1 MRIAITADSTCDL
14 PRSLCQERSI
24 TLIPLTILCNGEPSL
39 DGLEISPQEVIA
51 CVEHGGKVSTSAVNV
66 TEYQEIFSRLLK
78 DHDAVVHLALSS
90 SVSSSCANAVQAAAG
105 LPVKVI
111 DTASLHTGSAL
122 LALDAADLRDQDWD
136 LDAICQEISR
146 RIPLV
151 DGTFLV
157 SDVGYLARGGRCS
170 AASALGAKLLSIQ
183 PSIVLHEGHM
193 IAGPKYR
200 GTLHRA
206 LARYMQD
213 RLAVP
218 DVNPRRVF
226 VSHSPCDPQLFEEFK
241 AQLLASGRFE
251 EVLETEAG
259 CVICSHCGPN
269 TFSVMFERAR

>member
-14 PRSLCQERSI
+14 PGSLCQERSI
-24 TLIPLTILCNGEPSL
+24 TLIPLTILRNGEPSL

-66 TEYQEIFSRLLK
+66 TEYQEVFGRLLK
-78 DHDAVVHLALSS
+78 DHDAIVHLSLSS
-90 SVSSSCANAVQAAAG
+90 AVSSSCANAVQAAAG

-136 LDAICQEISR
+136 ADAICQEISR

-218 DVNPRRVF
+218 DVNPRRAF

-269 TFSVMFERAR
+269 TFSVMFERVR

>member
-14 PRSLCQERSI
+14 PQSLCQERSI
-24 TLIPLTILCNGEPSL
+24 TLIPLTILRNGEPSL

-66 TEYQEIFSRLLK
+66 TEYQEVFGRLLK
-78 DHDAVVHLALSS
+78 DHDAIVHLSLSS
-90 SVSSSCANAVQAAAG
+90 AVSSSCANAVQAAAG

-111 DTASLHTGSAL
+111 DTANLHTGSAL

-136 LDAICQEISR
+136 ADAICQEISR

-218 DVNPRRVF
+218 DVNPRRAF
-226 VSHSPCDPQLFEEFK
+226 VSHSPCDPQVFEEFK

-269 TFSVMFERAR
+269 TFSVMFERVR